1 MVMPV
6 IQYAPETCAWCEG
19 SGKYGAYDDA
29 CLVCGGQGSLLVAQP
44 ARKCPWCEAREKS
57 KQKNSG
63 TAAKCAAGQAGH
75 TYSSKPAA
83 KPFRGTF

>member
-19 SGKYGAYDDA
+19 TGRYGAYGDA

-44 ARKCPWCEAREKS
+44 ARKCPWCQGKGSVEAGEFLDRCKLCS
-57 KQKNSG
+57 GSGWSHVLKQTS
-63 TAAKCAAGQAGH
+63 
-75 TYSSKPAA
+75 
-83 KPFRGTF
+83 R

>member
-19 SGKYGAYDDA
+19 AGKFGEYGDV

-44 ARKCPWCEAREKS
+44 ARKCPWCQGSGSVNVGEFKDRCKMCNGTGWAHVL
-57 KQKNSG
+57 KN
-63 TAAKCAAGQAGH
+63 T
-75 TYSSKPAA
+75 TT
-83 KPFRGTF
+83 R

>member
-19 SGKYGAYDDA
+19 SGKFGSYGDL

-44 ARKCPWCEAREKS
+44 ARKCPHCGGSGAATP
-57 KQKNSG
+57 NSDFSDRCKICNG
-63 TAAKCAAGQAGH
+63 SGWAHVLKTG
-75 TYSSKPAA
+75 SSN
-83 KPFRGTF
+83 R